1 MKKKNKFC
9 IQPKTVFMYSAADKQ
24 SHQAF
29 SGTIRPT
36 TTGTIVTFVK
46 S

>member
-1 MKKKNKFC
+1 MKKKDKFC
-9 IQPKTVFMYSAADKQ
+9 IQPKIVFMYSNADTQK
-24 SHQAF
+24 SQAY
-29 SGTIRPT
+29 SGTVKPT

>member
-1 MKKKNKFC
+1 MKKKEKFY
-9 IQPKTVFMYSAADKQ
+9 IQPKTVFTYSAADKQ
-24 SHQAF
+24 NLQAF

>member
-1 MKKKNKFC
+1 MKKKDKFC
-9 IQPKTVFMYSAADKQ
+9 IQPKTVFMYSAADKEKTL
-24 SHQAF
+24 AY
-29 SGTIRPT
+29 SGTVRPT